1 MSVEMPD
8 HDDVANVFVELAALY
23 PPSELH
29 GYFVGQLVHGIALDE
44 DDLRGQVRQL
54 LDCEAIG
61 PEQWQLLMAVQRA
74 AAEQLTGD
82 ISAMTLL
89 LPDEDIDLGQRVAAV
104 GSWCQGFLTGFAVA
118 GKARLEREGA
128 QSYPEAVSEILSDI
142 AAISQAGF
150 DNEESE
156 AAEQQYREIV
166 AYLEMAAVTTFVECC
181 SRGAPTVETAPKLH

>member
-1 MSVEMPD
+1 MSAELPD
-8 HDDVANVFVELAALY
+8 HDDVANIFVELAALY

-29 GYFVGQLVHGIALDE
+29 GYFVGQLVHGGAPDE
-44 DDLRGQVRQL
+44 DGLRAQVRQL
-54 LDCEAIG
+54 LDCEAIS
-61 PEQWQLLMAVQRA
+61 PEQWQSLMAVHRA

-82 ISAMTLL
+82 IGALTLL

-128 QSYPEAVSEILSDI
+128 QAYPEAVSEILTDI

-166 AYLEMAAVTTFVECC
+166 AYLEMAAVTVFVECC
-181 SRGAPTVETAPKLH
+181 SRAAPKAEPAPKLH